1 MKTYTVEAKYYTW
14 DGAGNPFT
22 EKVKAANAKDAI
34 DEIRCAFR
42 SADILDLEILSV
54 KESAEED
61 SPVSTISAAL
71 NGLDALRARV
81 TVYVPATNGTADAAD
96 NGREVDAVASALST
110 WFGGATIQPGSGCWM
125 SETCGLVKEDT
136 TTIYAACTAEHL
148 AEKIGDVLELCRNLK
163 VEMKQEAIAL
173 QLDGVPG
180 SSGLYFI

>member
-1 MKTYTVEAKYYTW
+1 MKTMHATA
-14 DGAGNPFT
+14 
-22 EKVKAANAKDAI
+22 
-34 DEIRCAFR
+34 
-42 SADILDLEILSV
+42 
-54 KESAEED
+54 
-61 SPVSTISAAL
+61 TISEAL
-71 NGLDALRARV
+71 NGLDALKARV
-81 TVYVPATNGTADAAD
+81 TVYVPATVGTSDAAD
-96 NGREVDAVASALST
+96 NAREVDSVAAALSA
-110 WFGGATIQPGSGCWM
+110 WFGGATIQPGAGCWM

>member
-1 MKTYTVEAKYYTW
+1 MVYY
-14 DGAGNPFT
+14 NH
-22 EKVKAANAKDAI
+22 
-34 DEIRCAFR
+34 R
-42 SADILDLEILSV
+42 
-54 KESAEED
+54 EED
-61 SPVSTISAAL
+61 NKRQRITPPGS
-71 NGLDALRARV
+71 
-81 TVYVPATNGTADAAD
+81 
-96 NGREVDAVASALST
+96 
-110 WFGGATIQPGSGCWM
+110 GATIQPGAGCWM

>member
-1 MKTYTVEAKYYTW
+1 MKTM
-14 DGAGNPFT
+14 
-22 EKVKAANAKDAI
+22 NATA
-34 DEIRCAFR
+34 
-42 SADILDLEILSV
+42 
-54 KESAEED
+54 
-61 SPVSTISAAL
+61 TISEAL
-71 NGLDALRARV
+71 NGLDALKARV
-81 TVYVPATNGTADAAD
+81 TVPATVGTSDAAD
-96 NGREVDAVASALST
+96 NAREVDSVAAALSA
-110 WFGGATIQPGSGCWM
+110 WFGGATIQPGAGCWM